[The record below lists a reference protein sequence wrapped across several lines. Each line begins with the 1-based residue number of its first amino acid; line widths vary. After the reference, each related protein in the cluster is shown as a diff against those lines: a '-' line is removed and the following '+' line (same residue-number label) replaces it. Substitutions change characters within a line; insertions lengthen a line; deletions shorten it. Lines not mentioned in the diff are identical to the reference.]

1 MKAIIVGRRN
11 GKRIIRWSQFLAL
24 TGALALVL
32 GAGIGFGYS
41 LLAGQ
46 WRALPVLFGILGAI
60 IVSGTGLL
68 NGLKCPLENLT
79 PLD

>member
-1 MKAIIVGRRN
+1 MNVVIVGKRN
-11 GKRIIRWSQFLAL
+11 GKRLIRWSQFLGL
-24 TGALALVL
+24 TGALALAIGV
-32 GAGIGFGYS
+32 GIGFVYS

-46 WRALPVLFGILGAI
+46 WRAFPVLFGILGAI

-68 NGLKCPLENLT
+68 NGLKCPLEKLT

>member
-1 MKAIIVGRRN
+1 MNVVIVGKRN
-11 GKRIIRWSQFLAL
+11 GKRIIRWSRLLGLTGVLAL
-24 TGALALVL
+24 AL

-46 WRALPVLFGILGAI
+46 WSALPVLFGILGAI
-60 IVSGTGLL
+60 IASGTGLL
-68 NGLKCPLENLT
+68 NGLKCPLEKLT